1 MFTRGQVIVCMNYIF
16 NNYNFKK
23 DQEKNNYLF
32 KKRMPFHWLFFFNIF
47 SIQDGYTAV
56 IFMN

>member
-1 MFTRGQVIVCMNYIF
+1 MFTRGCAVQVIVCMNYIF

-32 KKRMPFHWLFFFNIF
+32 NN
-47 SIQDGYTAV
+47 SI
-56 IFMN
+56 IK